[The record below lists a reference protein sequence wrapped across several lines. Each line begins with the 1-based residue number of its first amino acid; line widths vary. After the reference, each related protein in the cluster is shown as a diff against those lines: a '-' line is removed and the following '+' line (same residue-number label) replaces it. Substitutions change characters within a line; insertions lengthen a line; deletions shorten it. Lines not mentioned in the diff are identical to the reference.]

1 MLRPGTLRRK
11 KEGNGQPEGYAIKS
25 KTGRPRVANPD
36 LVSGNAA
43 GHNNSNLTSQATSVV
58 NDGWELLHGIV
69 PIIVFI
75 PPQTPVTN
83 YINHP
88 GPKLTKDQKD
98 TVVRAPS
105 PAFAFFRSAMA
116 GNACAQYPTTPARN

>member
-1 MLRPGTLRRK
+1 MMLRPGTLRRK

-25 KTGRPRVANPD
+25 KTGRPWVANPD

-75 PPQTPVTN
+75 PL
-83 YINHP
+83 
-88 GPKLTKDQKD
+88 KLL
-98 TVVRAPS
+98 
-105 PAFAFFRSAMA
+105 
-116 GNACAQYPTTPARN
+116 